1 MSFEITLTPYVR
13 VINVES
19 FIESIE
25 LIDISPV
32 YTLIQPDADGGRT
45 LQTDL
50 NLDNR
55 ILPPRIEE
63 FLGQLSCDDI

>member
-1 MSFEITLTPYVR
+1 MR

-19 FIESIE
+19 FIERIE

-32 YTLIQPDADGGRT
+32 YALITPDADGGRP
-45 LQTDL
+45 LQNDL

-55 ILPPRIEE
+55 ILPPRIEK
-63 FLGQLSCDDI
+63 FLGQLGCNDV